1 SLVLNNICFRLI
13 NEEPRLIISA
23 TITGQFSLLSAE
35 PHERRIK
42 MATVTVTPVAPERE
56 RDTTSKP
63 RAQLTEVIRWSGF
76 ELAIRRHWP
85 PLNIYPKKV
94 NSSR

>member
-1 SLVLNNICFRLI
+1 
-13 NEEPRLIISA
+13 
-23 TITGQFSLLSAE
+23 
-35 PHERRIK
+35 